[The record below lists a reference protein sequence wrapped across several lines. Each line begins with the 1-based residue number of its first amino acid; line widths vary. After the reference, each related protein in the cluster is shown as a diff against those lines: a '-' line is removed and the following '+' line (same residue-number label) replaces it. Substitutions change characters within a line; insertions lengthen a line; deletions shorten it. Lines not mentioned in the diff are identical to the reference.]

1 MVHAI
6 NPNPPLTPIKGL
18 NGLSTRTI
26 SLRNIDQQADL
37 FTGSSLSVCRITKYL
52 INNGYHAIV
61 YDMGGPMFAQA
72 VTSLQSR
79 EIYMFWEVAVLD
91 IFCRHHTCL
100 DLEHLPHSYGNV
112 SKNMTAVIKAM
123 TITPRSLKHLCR
135 LAIRSTFRQSKVR
148 FLNALDYWQSKSH
161 PITAMHYLNEHG
173 RTESLFF
180 VYFSLVLTSRSIEWH
195 LGGRSPRIP
204 FLLCI
209 PNNQWIE
216 FSDGLSQIII
226 WHCLAH
232 QLWQLE
238 Q

>member
-18 NGLSTRTI
+18 NGFSTQPI
-26 SLRNIDQQADL
+26 SLRNIDQRADL

-61 YDMGGPMFAQA
+61 YDMGGPMFTQA

-173 RTESLFF
+173 GTESLFF

-195 LGGRSPRIP
+195 LGGR
-204 FLLCI
+204 
-209 PNNQWIE
+209 
-216 FSDGLSQIII
+216 
-226 WHCLAH
+226 
-232 QLWQLE
+232 
-238 Q
+238 